1 MEGGI
6 NAWKGLMAE
15 GVPKSGMAYFSPATR
30 PEELMAL
37 AWYLEEGS
45 QKFYSEVAQMVEDR
59 EGKDLFQGLAA
70 EEERHKAS
78 LLQLYREFSGATSD
92 QGFPGS
98 VISPGREGDVMEG
111 GMSVRDVLKWAKRK
125 ELIDILELSLSL
137 ETHSYDLHLKMGRQV
152 KDQRSEGVFQV
163 LAKAEKEHLKRLS
176 SFLEKRV

>member
-1 MEGGI
+1 MEGRI
-6 NAWKGLMAE
+6 SAWKGLMAE
-15 GVPKSGMAYFSPATR
+15 GAPKSGMTYFSPATR
-30 PEELMAL
+30 PEELMVL

-59 EGKDLFQGLAA
+59 EAKDLFQDLAS

-92 QGFPGS
+92 QGFPES

-125 ELIDILELSLSL
+125 KLIDILELSLIGNAFLRSPSQNGTPGKRSTIRRGFSSL
-137 ETHSYDLHLKMGRQV
+137 SKGRKGAPQ
-152 KDQRSEGVFQV
+152 KIK
-163 LAKAEKEHLKRLS
+163 LIP
-176 SFLEKRV
+176 